1 MQQSRMF
8 EAESCESI
16 EVSEPIGVTLVAR
29 GAAGRRRRR
38 ALGLIRT
45 RIEAEEEAEVGT
57 EGTVH
62 VYVSQ

>member
-1 MQQSRMF
+1 M
-8 EAESCESI
+8 
-16 EVSEPIGVTLVAR
+16 SEPIGVTLVAR
-29 GAAGRRRRR
+29 GAAGRRRR

-57 EGTVH
+57 ESTVH